1 MQYADFEELEK
12 NFCIQLVQKNAD
24 DGFRRFLEI
33 WNEDGEEVLHEIVR
47 LRNQFQ

>member
-24 DGFRRFLEI
+24 DGFSKIFRNLE
-33 WNEDGEEVLHEIVR
+33 
-47 LRNQFQ
+47 